1 MRTTCIQRAASHGD
15 KETPCCTGSLQF
27 SSRENRK
34 ALAEFA
40 ASRKKK
46 TSNRP
51 PLCNQVQ
58 GYGVQQADSWQKF
71 RGLISSLGP
80 AGVSRPL
87 QEHQGKHQG
96 CTKWSP
102 RGAGSCSDVPPSHGA
117 AAPQEGHRKGCT
129 LHATGDDPVN
139 IRCETLLMLCS
150 WCSSNRAP
158 PHLYVSR
165 ANCRVWGWKGFLWS
179 TGSFLVAYGSQMAS
193 SGKPQCSHTPKEAIR
208 MEPSHQEAL

>member
-1 MRTTCIQRAASHGD
+1 MLPSGR
-15 KETPCCTGSLQF
+15 
-27 SSRENRK
+27 
-34 ALAEFA
+34 
-40 ASRKKK
+40 KK

-51 PLCNQVQ
+51 PDCNQIQ

-117 AAPQEGHRKGCT
+117 AAPQEGQRKGCT
-129 LHATGDDPVN
+129 LHATGDDPIY

-158 PHLYVSR
+158 SHLYVSR
-165 ANCRVWGWKGFLWS
+165 AKCRVWGWKGFLWS

-208 MEPSHQEAL
+208 IEPSHQEAL